1 MRHGHDL
8 LVPAADLPEVAPQA
22 LADAARRTDLD
33 DADAQLMRLFS
44 TAVYHLPAADAVA
57 RIAMVTSP
65 QSVTRLETSVRV
77 TRWLDTSGFP
87 AVEPLP
93 VDQPVLSHGC
103 AVTFWRYLPQHGP
116 APRPADLG
124 HLLRQLHSLGPP
136 PFPLPAYRPLVSVR
150 QAIEASQAISDEE
163 RAWLSCHLRT
173 APAPIRPARLR
184 AAPGNDPRRRLVGKP
199 APRR

>member
-1 MRHGHDL
+1 M
-8 LVPAADLPEVAPQA
+8 PAADLPEVAPQA
-22 LADAARRTDLD
+22 LADAASAANLD

-44 TAVYHLPAADAVA
+44 TAVYHLPAANAVA

-65 QSVTRLETSVRV
+65 QSVTRLDTSVRV
-77 TRWLDTSGFP
+77 TRWLNQSGFP

-124 HLLRQLHSLGPP
+124 HLLRQLHSLAPP

-150 QAIEASQAISDEE
+150 QAIEASQAISEEE
-163 RAWLSCHLRT
+163 RAWLTGHLRT
-173 APAPIRPARLR
+173 APARLRPARLR
-184 AAPGNDPRRRLVGKP
+184 AP
-199 APRR
+199 ARE